1 MSSGKTMSG
10 KEASGGMVI
19 VYYMDRL
26 GPIFLMGQETTYLT
40 ETHNVTAF
48 RSSEGKNVRESF
60 LYKGDIKNAEDLAAA
75 KKKFTRVCKELEA
88 FNPRFI
94 KRVTF
99 GDVKMSKGSPGYIS
113 AKPRCVGDDNAG
125 RYGFT
130 KGGYEASED
139 GSINDTVVRECEQ
152 ETAVKLDIKRLIETK
167 KLFSKGKA
175 PYALYLYELTAS
187 EYQSIHD
194 NNTLTK
200 KNADY
205 ENELHDIKFI
215 RVPKMDLKKFFI
227 NTISREAYEDSIDI
241 INAKK
246 GGKKTRRVRRKPTGK
261 TRRATKYKN

>member
-1 MSSGKTMSG
+1 MSG

-26 GPIFLMGQETTYLT
+26 GPIFLMGQETTFLT
-40 ETHNVTAF
+40 ETHNVKAF
-48 RSSEGKNVRESF
+48 RSSEDEDVWKAF
-60 LYKGDIKNAEDLAAA
+60 LYKGDIKNTEDLAAA

-94 KRVTF
+94 KHVTF
-99 GDVKMSKGSPGYIS
+99 SDLKMSRASPGNIS
-113 AKPRCVGDDNAG
+113 AKPRCVGSDNAG

-152 ETAVKLDIKRLIETK
+152 ETSVKLDIKKLVETK
-167 KLFSKGKA
+167 KLFSKGKS
-175 PYALYLYELTAS
+175 PYALYLYELAAS
-187 EYQSIHD
+187 EYQSLHD
-194 NNTLTK
+194 NNTLSK

-227 NTISREAYEDSIDI
+227 NSISREAYEECISDI
-241 INAKK
+241 LNGKK
-246 GGKKTRRVRRKPTGK
+246 GGKKTRRTRRKNNSK
-261 TRRATKYKN
+261 TRRNAK